1 MRSLIAFLLLAF
13 LATPLWAAQT
23 VPVRITSDKMT
34 YSQKGDQVVFSGSV
48 HVIRQ
53 DIEMWSD
60 TLTVLLDKKPG
71 EGNST
76 GSIVDQQGSIRK
88 IIAQDN
94 VRLKA
99 DRGRSGTCA
108 KATYDARTEVLTL
121 EGDPVLM
128 EGANKI
134 QGEVIKLFKK
144 ENRSE
149 VLGGK
154 QRVEAIFNTPAD
166 GQGLKQ

>member
-1 MRSLIAFLLLAF
+1 MRSLILFLLLAW
-13 LATPLWAAQT
+13 AAPLWAAPT
-23 VPVRITSDKMT
+23 VPVKITSDTMRYT
-34 YSQKGDQVVFSGSV
+34 QKGDQVVFSGAV

-60 TLTVLLDKKPG
+60 TLTVLLEKQQG
-71 EGNST
+71 GGNAT
-76 GSIVDQQGSIRK
+76 QGLVDQQGSIKK
-88 IIAQDN
+88 IIAQGN

-99 DRGRSGTCA
+99 DKGRTGTCG
-108 KATYDARTEVLTL
+108 KATYDAKTELLTL

-134 QGEVIKLFKK
+134 QGEVIKLYIR

-166 GQGLKQ
+166 APGLKQ

>member
-1 MRSLIAFLLLAF
+1 MRSLVVILLLA
-13 LATPLWAAQT
+13 LAAPAWAQPA
-23 VPVRITSDKMT
+23 VPVKITSDTMT
-34 YSQKGDQVVFSGSV
+34 YTQKGDQVVFSGSV

-53 DIEMWSD
+53 DVEMWSD
-60 TLTVLLDKKPG
+60 TLTVLLDKKQG
-71 EGNST
+71 GGNST
-76 GSIVDQQGSIRK
+76 QTAMDQQSSIR
-88 IIAQDN
+88 IIISQGN

-108 KATYDARTEVLTL
+108 KATYETATEILTL

-134 QGEVIKLFKK
+134 QGEVIKLYMK

-166 GQGLKQ
+166 AKELKP

>member
-1 MRSLIAFLLLAF
+1 MRSFVLFLLLVCA
-13 LATPLWAAQT
+13 APLWAAQT
-23 VPVRITSDKMT
+23 VPVKITSDTMT

-60 TLTVLLDKKPG
+60 TLTVLLEKKQG
-71 EGNST
+71 GGNST
-76 GSIVDQQGSIRK
+76 QGLMDQQGSIRK
-88 IIAQDN
+88 IVAQGN

-99 DRGRSGTCA
+99 DKGRSGTCQ
-108 KATYDARTEVLTL
+108 KATYDARDELLTL

-134 QGEVIKLFKK
+134 QGEVIKLYMR

-154 QRVEAIFNTPAD
+154 QRVEAIFNTPAE
-166 GQGLKQ
+166 GPGLKQ

>member
-1 MRSLIAFLLLAF
+1 MRSLVLILLLV
-13 LATPLWAAQT
+13 LAAPAWAQQT
-23 VPVRITSDKMT
+23 VPVKITSDTMT
-34 YSQKGDQVVFSGSV
+34 YTQKGDQVVFSGSV

-53 DIEMWSD
+53 DVEMWSD
-60 TLTVLLDKKPG
+60 TLTVLLDKKQG
-71 EGNST
+71 GGNST
-76 GSIVDQQGSIRK
+76 QTALDQQSSIKK
-88 IIAQDN
+88 IISQGN

-99 DRGRSGTCA
+99 DKGRSGTCA
-108 KATYDARTEVLTL
+108 KATYDTATEVLTL

-134 QGEVIKLFKK
+134 QGEVIKLYMK

-166 GQGLKQ
+166 TKEIKP

>member
-1 MRSLIAFLLLAF
+1 MRSLVLILLLV
-13 LATPLWAAQT
+13 LAAPAWAQQT
-23 VPVRITSDKMT
+23 VPVKITSDTMT
-34 YSQKGDQVVFSGSV
+34 YTQKGDQVVFSGSV

-53 DIEMWSD
+53 DVEMWSD
-60 TLTVLLDKKPG
+60 TLTVLLDKKQG
-71 EGNST
+71 GGNST
-76 GSIVDQQGSIRK
+76 QTALDQQSSIKK
-88 IIAQDN
+88 IISQGND
-94 VRLKA
+94 RLKA
-99 DRGRSGTCA
+99 DKGRSGTCA
-108 KATYDARTEVLTL
+108 KATYDTATEVLVL

-134 QGEVIKLFKK
+134 QGEVIKLYMK

-166 GQGLKQ
+166 TKEIKP

>member
-1 MRSLIAFLLLAF
+1 MRSLVLILLLV
-13 LATPLWAAQT
+13 LAAPAWAQQT
-23 VPVRITSDKMT
+23 VPVKITSDTMT
-34 YSQKGDQVVFSGSV
+34 YTQKGDQVVFSGSV

-53 DIEMWSD
+53 DVEMWSD
-60 TLTVLLDKKPG
+60 TLTVLLDKKQG
-71 EGNST
+71 GGNST
-76 GSIVDQQGSIRK
+76 QTALDQQSSIKK
-88 IIAQDN
+88 IISQGN

-99 DRGRSGTCA
+99 DKGRSGTCA
-108 KATYDARTEVLTL
+108 KATYDTATEVLVL

-134 QGEVIKLFKK
+134 QGEVIKLYMK

-166 GQGLKQ
+166 TKEIKP